1 MLPMQ
6 AGQPARSAQAPRHAP
21 IPIVVR
27 MPIRRG
33 SPRPTGRHRRSRPG
47 GLRMTRME
55 VQRTRIDAQMP
66 RMEAQMMRM
75 GAPMTRME
83 VPMTPMG
90 APMTR
95 RAAQQM
101 RARRAF
107 L

>member
-1 MLPMQ
+1 MQ

-33 SPRPTGRHRRSRPG
+33 SPRPTGCRHRSRPG
-47 GLRMTRME
+47 GLQMTRME

-75 GAPMTRME
+75 GAQMMRME
-83 VPMTPMG
+83 VPMMRMG
-90 APMTR
+90 APMAC

-101 RARRAF
+101 RACRAF